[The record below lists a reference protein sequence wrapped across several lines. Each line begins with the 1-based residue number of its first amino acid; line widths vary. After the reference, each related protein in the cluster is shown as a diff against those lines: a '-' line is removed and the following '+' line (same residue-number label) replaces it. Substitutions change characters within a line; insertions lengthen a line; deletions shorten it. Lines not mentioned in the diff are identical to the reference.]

1 MNNNFKKI
9 IETKLSSDVLNLI
22 SELNFCAQKLNL
34 RLYFVGGIVRDLIM
48 GVDVSDIDILVE
60 GSAIEFCSS
69 CDICQILSIHKDFGT
84 VKCKVRGYDIDFAS
98 TRCESYPQSG
108 CLPEVNQIGVSLD
121 EDVKRRDFTV
131 NAIALSLDNFE
142 LIDYFCGMS
151 DIQNKTLKI
160 LHKDSFIDDPT
171 RILRGLDFSI
181 RFGFGFDKIT
191 KSALDSYLEQ
201 APRLREGLSLSR
213 VELTLDKVLSN
224 NDVAYN
230 KIIENK
236 YYKIFRD
243 DVPSI
248 SSAKILDAS
257 NIFSQ
262 PFSHIAK
269 FILLNSFS
277 VPEADFK
284 SDYDIYLFFKKY
296 SDFELALFYAF
307 DVYSNQV
314 LKYYSDLK
322 DIALNLSGADL
333 ITLGFEQGKRIGEI
347 LDKLLEYRINSKNI
361 LTKDE
366 EIAFVIDNFKK

>member
-1 MNNNFKKI
+1 M
-9 IETKLSSDVLNLI
+9 DVDI
-22 SELNFCAQKLNL
+22 
-34 RLYFVGGIVRDLIM
+34 
-48 GVDVSDIDILVE
+48 SDIDILVE
-60 GSAIEFCSS
+60 GSAIDFCSS
-69 CDICQILSIHKDFGT
+69 CDICEIISIHKDFGT
-84 VKCKVRGYDIDFAS
+84 AKCKVKGFNIDFAS
-98 TRCESYPQSG
+98 TRCEQYPQSG
-108 CLPEVNQIGVSLD
+108 CLPFVNKIGVSLD
-121 EDVKRRDFTV
+121 EDLKRRDFTV

-142 LIDYFCGMS
+142 LVDCYNGFS
-151 DIQNKTLKI
+151 DIQNKTLRI
-160 LHKDSFIDDPT
+160 LHKNSFIDDPT

-181 RFGFGFDKIT
+181 RFGFEFDKDT
-191 KSALDSYLEQ
+191 QSALAFYLEQ
-201 APRLREGLSLSR
+201 APNLRDGLSFSR
-213 VELTLDKVLSN
+213 VELTLDKVLSS

-296 SDFELALFYAF
+296 SDFELSLFYAF

-314 LKYYSDLK
+314 LKYFNDLK
-322 DIALNLSGADL
+322 SIALNLSGADL
-333 ITLGFEQGKRIGEI
+333 IALGFAQGKLIGDI
-347 LDKLLEYRINSKNI
+347 LDSLLEYRINSKKI
-361 LTKDE
+361 LTKEE
-366 EIAFVIDNFKK
+366 EIAFILQNFKK